1 MGLIKAAIIVGGG
14 AYAIKKLQ
22 KRHEQKKQNRM
33 QFDENMSQQQQR
45 DFPPQQYY
53 DDEKR
58 GPNGG
63 GYYSDYPAEKGNS
76 NRGEKQLYN
85 NNSQRSPSPVHPYAL
100 EFVDRRSPQ
109 QQQAQPLHLNNSHGQ
124 PLPQSHGF
132 NNEAYYAQGPPPQ
145 YHQQMSS
152 SRAQRTPGFVEPDEV
167 SSQSDAASAWDRKG
181 RRESGSGSGGQT
193 FLNTLAQQASG
204 LAGGSGSG
212 DRKGSSSPREYLETH
227 LSR

>member
-14 AYAIKKLQ
+14 AYAINKFQ
-22 KRHEQKKQNRM
+22 KRHEEKKRNRM
-33 QFDENMSQQQQR
+33 QFDQNMSQQQR
-45 DFPPQQYY
+45 DFPQQQYF

-63 GYYSDYPAEKGNS
+63 EYYSDYPAEKGNS
-76 NRGEKQLYN
+76 NRGEKQSYN
-85 NNSQRSPSPVHPYAL
+85 NTSQRSPSPVHPYAL

-109 QQQAQPLHLNNSHGQ
+109 QQQAQPLRLNNSHDQ
-124 PLPQSHGF
+124 PLPQSNGF
-132 NNEAYYAQGPPPQ
+132 NNESYYAQGPPPQ
-145 YHQQMSS
+145 YHQQISS
-152 SRAQRTPGFVEPDEV
+152 SRAQRSPGFVEPDEV
-167 SSQSDAASAWDRKG
+167 SSTSETPSAWDRKG

-204 LAGGSGSG
+204 MGGG
-212 DRKGSSSPREYLETH
+212 DRKRSSSPREYLENH